1 MKKPSLAAIGPPL
14 TTIGTEEYM
23 DRLTTYDGDNN
34 PEYIGLAQPG
44 SLTTESVWQIRKI
57 GYTGGN
63 PVSARFANGNA
74 EFDKIWDDRSS
85 YSY

>member
-1 MKKPSLAAIGPPL
+1 MKTPTGTSTRPPQ
-14 TTIGTEEYM
+14 TTIGTEEYL
-23 DRLTTYDGDNN
+23 DRLTSYDVNDN

-44 SLTTESVWQIRKI
+44 GLTSDGIWQIRKI
-57 GYTGGN
+57 SYTDGN

-74 EFDKIWDDRSS
+74 EFDKVWDDRSA